1 MTGSLPSVLACAAL
15 VVVTTAG
22 CQPVPATPIGPQ
34 VRLSPSSSAR
44 PLHPLR
50 PSEPTNPAPASPT
63 HPPAPEWPSPVVGL
77 PPGEYVAYLDI
88 RQPSMDVLPT
98 PVLLAV
104 AAQGGTPTELASGYW
119 VDTISPDG
127 RTATRQDGAGSPL
140 YLLDLVTGE
149 DYAIPGTDVCDDPSW
164 SPGREWLACG
174 DSNILVVDATT
185 GIGSLVSSCPDS
197 GAAPTLCDSP
207 AWSPNGRWIAYLRA
221 IGRSG
226 PPLASD
232 GIYVVDVACLALD
245 PACKGVTTGPI
256 GPWSGAHLA
265 WSPDAT
271 RLVAATG
278 AELREYD
285 MATGG
290 WRVVVADFQV
300 SSRLAWSSESGQI
313 AFESLGNVHSIDVD
327 AGEIRTLVDAVDA
340 EIIGWFVIH

>member
-1 MTGSLPSVLACAAL
+1 MTGSLPSVLVCAAL
-15 VVVTTAG
+15 LIVATTG
-22 CQPVPATPIGPQ
+22 CQSAPATPIGPQ
-34 VRLSPSSSAR
+34 VRLSPSASGVAAS
-44 PLHPLR
+44 
-50 PSEPTNPAPASPT
+50 PTAPITADNPAPASPT
-63 HPPAPEWPSPVVGL
+63 HPPAPEWPSPLVGL
-77 PPGEYVAYLDI
+77 PSGEYVAYLDI

-127 RTATRQDGAGSPL
+127 RTATHQDGAGSPL

-149 DYAIPGTDVCDDPSW
+149 DHAIPGTDVCDDPSW

-174 DSNILVVDATT
+174 DGDVLVVNATT

-232 GIYVVDVACLALD
+232 GIYVVDVACLTLD
-245 PACKGVTTGPI
+245 PACKGVTIGPI
-256 GPWSGAHLA
+256 GPWSWAHLA

-278 AELREYD
+278 EELREYD

-290 WRVVVADFQV
+290 SRVIVRDFNV
-300 SSRLAWSSESGQI
+300 SSRLSWSLQSGRI
-313 AFESLGNVHSIDVD
+313 AFENLGNVHTIDLET
-327 AGEIRTLVDAVDA
+327 GEIRTLVDAVSA
-340 EIIGWFVIH
+340 EIIGWFVKE